1 MSIHTQLTRGL
12 VALPVAALLLAAG
25 ALSPARSLPCPVQ
38 GAETAQAVEAGEAS
52 ATLPRTVEFHSMIP
66 GALHIVKHVK
76 VGTGT

>member
-25 ALSPARSLPCPVQ
+25 ALSPVRSLPCPVP
-38 GAETAQAVEAGEAS
+38 GAETAEAAEATV
-52 ATLPRTVEFHSMIP
+52 ALPRTVEFHSMIP